1 MAVQTDIIGDTVAKG
16 IGAMAVAVSLFA
28 VADAC
33 AKWLGSAG
41 FHPTQIVFL
50 RYVFGLVPVTVALWL
65 ARGQGLRTSRPA
77 AHLLRGFLMC
87 MALLQFFWGLKF
99 IPLAEAIAVAFTA
112 PLFITALS
120 VPVLRE
126 TVGPHR
132 WAAVAVGFFGMLVI
146 LRPGTA
152 AFQAEAFLIVGS
164 ALTFSVAVLYTRILT
179 ATESNAAMFT
189 YTTIVSLIA
198 MAPFALTTWQA
209 PGEFDLALFALIGL
223 VGGAAHF
230 LVIVAYR
237 HAPASVNAPFE
248 YTALIWG
255 CLLGWVIW
263 REAPDA
269 PVWIGAAVI
278 IFAGLYITY
287 RETMLGRAP
296 VKVKDPAPH

>member
-1 MAVQTDIIGDTVAKG
+1 MAVQSDTAGDVVTKG
-16 IGAMAVAVSLFA
+16 IGAMAIAVALFA
-28 VADAC
+28 VTDAC
-33 AKWLGSAG
+33 AKWLGGAG

-50 RYVFGLVPVTVALWL
+50 RYVFGLMPVAIALWL
-65 ARGQGLRTSRPA
+65 ARGQGLRTSRPG

-120 VPVLRE
+120 VPVLKE

-132 WAAVAVGFFGMLVI
+132 WAAVAIGFIGMLVI
-146 LRPGTA
+146 LRPGSE

-164 ALTFSVAVLYTRILT
+164 ALTFSFAVLYTRLLT
-179 ATESNAAMFT
+179 ATETNTAMFT
-189 YTTIVSLIA
+189 YTTVVSLLA
-198 MAPFALTTWQA
+198 MAPFAVTTWEA
-209 PGEFDLALFALIGL
+209 PAAFDVGLFALIGL
-223 VGGAAHF
+223 LGGAAHF

-255 CLLGWVIW
+255 TLLGWVIW
-263 REAPDA
+263 QEAPDA

-287 RETMLGRAP
+287 RETVLGRVA
-296 VKVKDPAPH
+296 VEAKDTAPH